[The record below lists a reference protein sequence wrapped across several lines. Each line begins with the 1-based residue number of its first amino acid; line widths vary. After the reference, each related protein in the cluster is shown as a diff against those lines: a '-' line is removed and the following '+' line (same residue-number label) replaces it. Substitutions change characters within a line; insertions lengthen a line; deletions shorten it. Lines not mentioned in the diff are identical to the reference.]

1 MNIEPEEETRR
12 RFGNK
17 ISFME
22 EFKGRTIAVV
32 LNQVQ
37 AQMAE
42 DAGAVAVIPIDGIKQ
57 TVVAVEGV
65 QRTTD
70 LSTIKKIMSR
80 VLIPV
85 IGRVRVGH
93 VLEAKAME
101 AAKVACIDESEYLNP
116 IMSAYN
122 HTYTPYFM
130 FREGPDDANGFAYKM
145 EKRTIPKYPF
155 KIPFICGAADMSEVL
170 QQIYE
175 GASMIRTKCAD
186 DEETHDASKTFEIVR
201 KIMGSLDDI
210 INADETRMYQ
220 LAGSYNARPALLQ
233 MIKEQRRLPVPFFTA
248 GSIYMPIDVAMLMA
262 LGCDGVIV
270 SNRVFNILSPETRLE
285 NIMAAI
291 KKYKEP
297 EELAKII
304 ERSGGYG
311 PKPK

>member
-22 EFKGRTIAVV
+22 EFKGRTIVVV
-32 LNQVQ
+32 LDQVQ

-130 FREGPDDANGFAYKM
+130 FREGPDGANGFAYKM

-175 GASMIRTKCAD
+175 GASMVRTKCAD

-233 MIKEQRRLPVPFFTA
+233 MIKEQRRLPVPFFAA

-270 SNRVFNILSPETRLE
+270 SNRVLNILSPETRLE